1 MAAINI
7 SFSEGSNKLIIEE
20 GAFNKQTSLTLIG
33 KNTSNYA
40 VPMAENFLHLLE
52 SFASRTPPTTP
63 VAGQLWFD
71 NTPSIKS
78 LKVYSGTAWNPAGG
92 VKKATTQPDETTS
105 LVGDLWVNPG
115 TKQLF
120 MYSGSRWDL
129 IGPQFSSGNQTGPLV
144 EILRDINEDD
154 HSVLTIYTN
163 GIRVAIICAEQFIPK
178 IFILGFSTLK
188 KGINLS
194 TDNVLGDDNKLWGV
208 ADSASA
214 LMYNDEY
221 VLSTNFLRGDVVS
234 TATASLNIKD
244 NDGITVGGELSFKI
258 STNTDNSINL
268 TSKKNTSIA
277 FNFYDTQKGNAI
289 TGLYLDPTFK
299 VGIGEDNSNPSEA
312 LDVLGNAMISGTV
325 TITDETESTEDNV
338 GSIATYGG
346 ISVAKSSRF
355 NDVTFFQ
362 NTITVSKSDGG
373 AVLVPNYTNNSSE
386 STSLDIP
393 LQALPSLDIGTDTR
407 KFRNVYA
414 SSFNGTFSGTY
425 LGTLT
430 GEVQGPASSLKVD
443 RTFTL
448 TGDITCEPVPFNG
461 TAPVIMN
468 TVVSSNFISSKTRA
482 TSSLDTD
489 QILTFRAST
498 GVQRTTKAL
507 FLQSV
512 PAVPVGAIFPFAGIA
527 VPNGYLL
534 CDGSEIPVA
543 RYGDLFTTIRYSYR
557 IQASLVGVGTFAL
570 PDLRGRFPLGRDNM
584 DNELIVTKPSGTSAN
599 AGGNRNGTGVDSS
612 LAANRVHGISASSL
626 GGSSGEEAIGAPAVN
641 GASGSNVSLNSSGQI
656 NSIMNPFQ
664 TINYIIFTGVLS

>member
-1 MAAINI
+1 MTAINI
-7 SFSEGSNKLIIEE
+7 SFSEGSNKIAIEE

-52 SFASRTPPTTP
+52 NFSSRTAPANP

-71 NTPSIKS
+71 NTPTVKS
-78 LKVYSGTAWNPAGG
+78 LKVYSGTAWNPAGA
-92 VKKATTQPDETTS
+92 VKKATTTPEATTS
-105 LVGDLWVNPG
+105 IVGDLWVNPA
-115 TKQLF
+115 TRQLF
-120 MYSGSRWDL
+120 MYSGSQWDL

-144 EILRDINEDD
+144 EILTDINEGT

-163 GIRVAIICAEQFIPK
+163 GIRVAIICAEPFVPK
-178 IFILGFSTLK
+178 IYIFGFTTLK

-194 TDNVLGDDNKLWGV
+194 TDNIVGEDNKLWGT
-208 ADSASA
+208 ADSADA
-214 LMYNDEY
+214 LMCDTEY
-221 VLSTNFLRGDVVS
+221 VLSTNFLRGDIVS
-234 TATASLNIKD
+234 TSTSSLNIKD
-244 NDGITVGGELSFKI
+244 NDGITVGGELAFKI
-258 STNTDNSINL
+258 STTNDNSINL
-268 TSKKNTSIA
+268 TSKKNTSIS
-277 FNFYDTQKGNAI
+277 FNFYDTAQGNVI
-289 TGLYLDPTFK
+289 TGLYLDPSFK
-299 VGIGEDNSNPSEA
+299 VGIGENNYNPSEA
-312 LDVLGNAMISGTV
+312 LDVIGNAMISGTV
-325 TITDETESTEDNV
+325 TITDTTASTEDNS

-346 ISVAKSSRF
+346 ISVAKASRF
-355 NDVTFFQ
+355 LSTSLFR
-362 NTITVSKSDGG
+362 NTITLDKDTGG
-373 AVLVPNYTNNSSE
+373 EVLVPNYTSAPAEAALYN
-386 STSLDIP
+386 IP
-393 LQALPSLDIGTDTR
+393 LQTFASLDIGTASR

-414 SSFNGTFSGTY
+414 ESFNGTFSGIHN
-425 LGTLT
+425 GTLT
-430 GEVQGPASSLKVD
+430 GEVVGPAQSLKTD
-443 RTFTL
+443 RTFTM

-468 TVVSSNFISSKTRA
+468 TVISPNFISAKTKA

-498 GVQRTTKAL
+498 GVQRTSKSL

-543 RYGDLFTTIRYSYR
+543 TYGDLFTAIRYSYR
-557 IQASLVGVGTFAL
+557 VQASLVGVGTFAI

-584 DNELIVTKPSGTSAN
+584 DNELTVTKSSGISTN
-599 AGGNRNGTGVDSS
+599 AGGNRNGSDT
-612 LAANRVHGISASSL
+612 LPTLPANRVHGVSASSL
-626 GGSSGEEAIGAPAVN
+626 GGTSGSEAIGAPAVN
-641 GASGSNVSLNSSGQI
+641 GALGSNVTLNSTGQI

>member
-1 MAAINI
+1 MTAINI
-7 SFSEGSNKLIIEE
+7 SFSEGSNKISIEE

-33 KNTSNYA
+33 KNTANYA
-40 VPMAENFLHLLE
+40 VPIAENFLHLLE
-52 SFASRTPPTTP
+52 NFSSRTPPANP

-71 NTPSIKS
+71 NTPTVKS
-78 LKVYSGTAWNPAGG
+78 LKVYSGTAWNPAGA
-92 VKKATTQPDETTS
+92 VKKATTTPDATTS
-105 LVGDLWVNPG
+105 IVGDLWVNPA
-115 TKQLF
+115 TRQLF
-120 MYSGSRWDL
+120 MYSGSQWDL

-144 EILRDINEDD
+144 EILTDINEEQ

-178 IFILGFSTLK
+178 IYMLGFTTLK

-194 TDNVLGDDNKLWGV
+194 TDNVLGEDNKLWGT

-214 LMYNDEY
+214 LMWDTEY
-221 VLSTNFLRGDVVS
+221 VESTNFLRGDIVS
-234 TATASLNIKD
+234 TSTASLNIKD
-244 NDGITVGGELSFKI
+244 NDGITVGGELAFKI
-258 STNTDNSINL
+258 STTSDNSVNL
-268 TSKKNTSIA
+268 TSKKNTSIS
-277 FNFYDTQKGNAI
+277 FNFYDTSQGNAV

-299 VGIGEDNSNPSEA
+299 VGIGENNYNPSEA

-325 TITDETESTEDNV
+325 TITDVTASTEDNV

-355 NDVTFFQ
+355 LSTSLFQ
-362 NTITVSKSDGG
+362 DTITLDKDTGG
-373 AVLVPNYTNNSSE
+373 AVLVPNYTSAPAE
-386 STSLDIP
+386 ASLYTIP
-393 LQALPSLDIGTDTR
+393 LQSFASLDIGTASR

-414 SSFNGTFSGTY
+414 ESFNGTFSGIHN
-425 LGTLT
+425 GTLT
-430 GEVQGPASSLKVD
+430 GEVVGPAQSLKTD
-443 RTFTL
+443 RNFTM
-448 TGDITCEPVPFNG
+448 TGDMTCEPVPFNG
-461 TAPVIMN
+461 TAAVIMN
-468 TVVSSNFISSKTRA
+468 TVISPNFISSKTKA

-498 GVQRTTKAL
+498 GVQRTSKSL

-543 RYGDLFTTIRYSYR
+543 TYGELFTAIRYSYR
-557 IQASLVGVGTFAL
+557 VQASLVGVGTFAI

-584 DNELIVTKPSGTSAN
+584 DNELTVTKSSGISTN
-599 AGGNRNGTGVDSS
+599 AGGNRNGSDVLPTFP
-612 LAANRVHGISASSL
+612 ANRVHGVSASSL
-626 GGSSGEEAIGAPAVN
+626 GGTSGSEAIGSPAVN
-641 GASGSNVSLNSSGQI
+641 GASGSNVTLNSTGQI